1 MKLGAHAL
9 IWAAPF
15 TTESLPLIEK
25 VRSLGGEVID
35 IPLGQDEPPFD
46 TRETKKTLRSLGME
60 ATVAANIVASR
71 DLTSNDKAIREA
83 GFRYLE
89 NCIRTCMEIEAKN
102 LIGPLH
108 AELRK
113 SVILSTE
120 EKKVVWDNC
129 VESLRK
135 AAKRAEQEGITI
147 CIEPLNRFESYFL
160 NTVEDGLKLVNDI
173 GSINVKLL
181 LDTFH
186 MNIEEK
192 DISSAIRAA
201 GDKIGH
207 FHACENDRGIPGSGH
222 IDWEGVASALSEIGY
237 DGYVTIESYNPDIPQ
252 LAQRTGIFRRFA
264 PDQDTLVKE
273 GLSFL
278 RNLFKL

>member
-83 GFRYLE
+83 GLRYLE

-102 LIGPLH
+102 LIGPL
-108 AELRK
+108 
-113 SVILSTE
+113 
-120 EKKVVWDNC
+120 
-129 VESLRK
+129 
-135 AAKRAEQEGITI
+135 QITI

-222 IDWEGVASALSEIGY
+222 IDWEGVASALSEIRY
-237 DGYVTIESYNPDIPQ
+237 DGYVTMESYNPDIPQ